1 MRLPV
6 NWARRLRFGALE
18 RVALPIGIVPLR
30 MLVRTWQPRGAD
42 DPNFL
47 AAMAAPRVVTATYH
61 GMFLHLLA
69 YARIAHRCHRRLVV
83 LVSPS
88 LDGRLLAA
96 TLKHFGIGHVFGTS
110 NSRGIGGARE
120 FIARIA
126 AGDIGII
133 AADGPGGPC
142 CVAKPGL
149 LEIAALADA
158 RVFLA
163 LTSARHGLTLPSWDR
178 LHVPIPF
185 ATIEIR
191 SNQFIPEAAAG
202 LEGQLAAMQS
212 EMLALAR
219 SIASPILPPSRRR

>member
-18 RVALPIGIVPLR
+18 KVALPIGIMPLR

-47 AAMAAPRVVTATYH
+47 AAIAAPRVVAATYH

-69 YARIAHRCHRRLVV
+69 YARIAHQHDRRLAV

-96 TLKHFGIGHVFGTS
+96 TLAHFGIGHVFGTS

-149 LEIAALADA
+149 LEIAALANA
-158 RVFLA
+158 RIFLA

-178 LHVPIPF
+178 SHLPVPF
-185 ATIEIR
+185 AAIDIQVR
-191 SNQFIPEAAAG
+191 PFIPEASG
-202 LEGQLAAMQS
+202 PKRQLAAMQS

-219 SIASPILPPSRRR
+219 TLASPVLPPSQRG